1 MKPNGYVLEMVL
13 PTLLSLWEK
22 KKKKGGTQF
31 SVTPLCK
38 IRTGTCL
45 MILISRLGRGD
56 AEIKS
61 NHCLYYIFS
70 STLFTQEKMVSML
83 NSYT

>member
-1 MKPNGYVLEMVL
+1 MKPNGYVLETVL
-13 PTLLSLWEK
+13 PTLLSLWK
-22 KKKKGGTQF
+22 KKKKRGTQF
-31 SVTPLCK
+31 SAKSLCK
-38 IRTGTCL
+38 VRTGSCV

-70 STLFTQEKMVSML
+70 SSLFTQEKMVSME